1 MVQVRVAVV
10 DHLDLARGE
19 RLDEDVL
26 RFLHERTRG
35 NGERAIDTAREQA
48 QSKAS
53 DRIVTHQIAVDDF
66 VLVQRDE
73 RAEALPSDLLHA
85 LHLLDGAAVIHRGV
99 GAGVGAGGS
108 RAPPKA
114 HAAVGRTVKYFGSR
128 HSSIYL

>member
-1 MVQVRVAVV
+1 MVSDSIRMFS
-10 DHLDLARGE
+10 G
-19 RLDEDVL
+19 
-26 RFLHERTRG
+26 FCTREQEAMVSG
-35 NGERAIDTAREQA
+35 AIDKACEQA
-48 QSKAS
+48 ERKQARLQIGSCT
-53 DRIVTHQIAVDDF
+53 DRVTHQIAVDDL
-66 VLVQRDE
+66 VLVERDE